1 MEFVDGVGIARSLN
15 GMALNDRQG
24 GVLEV
29 TNSFAVPF
37 EEDEKNPA
45 IFFLDHSYLENMYR
59 MFRKVN
65 AREKVI
71 GWYHTGP
78 RLRENDVEIHRLVS
92 EFVDGVPKTQAVLV
106 ICEVKPKDVGL
117 PVHAYKAVEQVCVD
131 GMGRVVRMGWRLVMG
146 LSLLI

>member
-1 MEFVDGVGIARSLN
+1 M
-15 GMALNDRQG
+15 
-24 GVLEV
+24 LEV

-65 AREKVI
+65 AREKVV

-92 EFVDGVPKTQAVLV
+92 DFVDGVANKTQAVLV

-117 PVHAYKAVEQVCVD
+117 PVHAYKAVEQVCVSF
-131 GMGRVVRMGWRLVMG
+131 GLGLNQYL
-146 LSLLI
+146 LSLLCVSEVGY

>member
-1 MEFVDGVGIARSLN
+1 M
-15 GMALNDRQG
+15 
-24 GVLEV
+24 EV
-29 TNSFAVPF
+29 TNSFALPF
-37 EEDEKNPA
+37 EEYEKNPA

-92 EFVDGVPKTQAVLV
+92 EFVDGVSSKTQAVLV

-117 PVHAYKAVEQVCVD
+117 PVHAYKAVEQVCV
-131 GMGRVVRMGWRLVMG
+131 RLRRSWVG
-146 LSLLI
+146 ILH